1 MFPPTLKWCPVRG
14 CWILSVP
21 RAWRRETCAPCDCPI
36 LPEYAEQ
43 LARQILQG
51 PPPPEVDDE
60 GLVHPAK
67 ADQMPILAPQL
78 WVPPEEAWDD
88 EVEWVPVAMVP
99 VPEKV
104 AGRHTAG
111 SGV

>member
-1 MFPPTLKWCPVRG
+1 MYPPSLKFCHIRQ

-43 LARQILQG
+43 LARQILAG

-60 GLVHPAK
+60 GQVHPAK
-67 ADQMPILAPQL
+67 ADQMPRIAPL
-78 WVPPEEAWDD
+78 VLESEEDSWDD
-88 EVEWVPVAMVP
+88 EVQWVPVAM